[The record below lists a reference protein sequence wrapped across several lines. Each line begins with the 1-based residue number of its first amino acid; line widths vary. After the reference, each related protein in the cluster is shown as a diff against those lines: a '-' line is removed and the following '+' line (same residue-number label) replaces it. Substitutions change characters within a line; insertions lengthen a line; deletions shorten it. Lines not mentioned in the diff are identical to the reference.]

1 MPANIGVFL
10 DVMRYLSL
18 SKHRLEFGSGTTRN
32 DGVVGAETRYYRAG
46 LPEFFD
52 VLEEHG
58 ITGCG
63 CVEQPRGRQL
73 QAETRTHTK
82 AGQADFAG
90 ATAIGDEVLARSK
103 KVVVGGATAGEVR
116 ADGSD
121 HARDLRTVAA
131 IEGGG
136 QGWVS
141 AGGEAIS
148 DPLQVGCHPED
159 VLDHDDAGPGPVTI
173 GDCR

>member
-18 SKHRLEFGSGTTRN
+18 SKHRLEFGSGTARN
-32 DGVVGAETRYYRAG
+32 DGVVGAETRYYWAG
-46 LPEFFD
+46 LPEVFD
-52 VLEEHG
+52 VLGKHG
-58 ITGCG
+58 LTGCG

-82 AGQADFAG
+82 PARPTLPVQPLSAMRY
-90 ATAIGDEVLARSK
+90 ARSK

-136 QGWVS
+136 Q
-141 AGGEAIS
+141 
-148 DPLQVGCHPED
+148 D
-159 VLDHDDAGPGPVTI
+159 
-173 GDCR
+173 